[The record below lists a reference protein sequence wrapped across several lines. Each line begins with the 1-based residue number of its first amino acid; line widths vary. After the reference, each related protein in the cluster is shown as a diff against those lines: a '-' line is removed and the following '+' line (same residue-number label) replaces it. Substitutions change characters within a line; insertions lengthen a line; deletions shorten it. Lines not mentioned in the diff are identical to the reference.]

1 MTGHSVT
8 VDTQEHQPGSGMD
21 SLPYLSGKILEDFLG
36 SYVESAL
43 LVSLHCTKTMQRGTN
58 VLWVTQKT
66 AV

>member
-1 MTGHSVT
+1 
-8 VDTQEHQPGSGMD
+8 MD
-21 SLPYLSGKILEDFLG
+21 SLRYLSGKILEDFLG